1 MKRKKLK
8 ELTDTINFSRRVF
21 DMDYFPDKPFSFFFL
36 YVFTIKIYKSMKRI
50 IYAANED
57 IQDKHFPIEKKREE
71 KKNKIS
77 CNGRRI
83 GPRGWIK
90 RNCRPFSANLDV
102 FSREFVRSILIP
114 RKQAKR
120 LGLAEFQDRGAS
132 AKSESATSSGM
143 WDGSKRSVRRISGTG
158 QTRRRSRVGQNQGS
172 ASFNNITIPD
182 VLSLSLHPAAD
193 HPIYIANE
201 QVLFLWNTRK
211 CAG

>member
-8 ELTDTINFSRRVF
+8 ELTDTINFSRHVF
-21 DMDYFPDKPFSFFFL
+21 DMDYLQLNVQFMQQM
-36 YVFTIKIYKSMKRI
+36 KIYK
-50 IYAANED
+50 AN
-57 IQDKHFPIEKKREE
+57 IFLLKKKER

-77 CNGRRI
+77 YNGRRI
-83 GPRGWIK
+83 SPRGWIK
-90 RNCRPFSANLDV
+90 RNYRPFSANLDV
-102 FSREFVRSILIP
+102 FSREFVSSILIP

-193 HPIYIANE
+193 HPIYIAKE

>member
-1 MKRKKLK
+1 MYSIWTTFPINRFPTCFHNKHLQIYETYNLCHKWRYTRQTFSYWKRK
-8 ELTDTINFSRRVF
+8 RG
-21 DMDYFPDKPFSFFFL
+21 
-36 YVFTIKIYKSMKRI
+36 
-50 IYAANED
+50 
-57 IQDKHFPIEKKREE
+57 
-71 KKNKIS
+71 KNKIS
-77 CNGRRI
+77 YNGRRI

-90 RNCRPFSANLDV
+90 RNRRLFSANLDV
-102 FSREFVRSILIP
+102 FSREFVSSILIP

-182 VLSLSLHPAAD
+182 VLPLSLHPAAD

-201 QVLFLWNTRK
+201 QVLFL
-211 CAG
+211 